1 MKDKKKKESICCPIC
16 GRRVARWDGKST
28 IPIHV
33 NCKKCKKRIIFEP
46 ETQKVSAKE
55 IPKRPFS
62 SGLRFY

>member
-1 MKDKKKKESICCPIC
+1 MADKHKLKKIYCPIC
-16 GRRVARWDGKST
+16 GRSVAKWDGKST

-33 NCKKCKKRIIFEP
+33 NCKKCKKRIVFEP